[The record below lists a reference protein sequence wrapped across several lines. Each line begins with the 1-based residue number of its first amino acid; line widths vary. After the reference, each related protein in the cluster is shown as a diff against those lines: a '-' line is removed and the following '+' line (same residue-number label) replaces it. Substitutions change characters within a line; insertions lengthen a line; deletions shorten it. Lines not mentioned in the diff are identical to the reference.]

1 MTRKRS
7 ASLSILMVGKK
18 GGDTMEKKGWMG
30 MAIMVVVVAVG
41 FIVGAMLLNRIP
53 GIKGIVGE
61 TA

>member
-1 MTRKRS
+1 
-7 ASLSILMVGKK
+7 
-18 GGDTMEKKGWMG
+18 MEKKGWMG